1 MIPATQLLTLKG
13 RLLLAVQAGHRMA
26 SNGDEPLMM
35 DEQTYQEVAAA
46 LLSAPDDLS
55 KILAE
60 LDILRGQ
67 VSGDWDH
74 IFGSLTKEGQSGRT
88 ENVEGVGD
96 DEPGAA
102 EPAVRIELPEVG
114 GDLRP
119 GGADGQK
126 EGGPKPRRN
135 SSKGRK
141 RKSKLDA
148 SSGGSQVD
156 SGEEAA

>member
-35 DEQTYQEVAAA
+35 DAQTYQEVAAA
-46 LLSAPDDLS
+46 LLSGPDDLS

-67 VSGDWDH
+67 VTGDWEH
-74 IFGSLTKEGQSGRT
+74 IFGSLTKEGTSGRT
-88 ENVEGVGD
+88 ENVEGAGD
-96 DEPGAA
+96 DEPA
-102 EPAVRIELPEVG
+102 EAEQEVRSELPEAG

-135 SSKGRK
+135 KGAGRK

-148 SSGGSQVD
+148 SSGGGEVD
-156 SGEEAA
+156 RSEEAA